1 MFRPKRYAGTKEDPN
16 LVPSIANK
24 RIVGCVCECPQ
35 PLPVC
40 LSCSCALMSI
50 PMSMGLFSSRPCVHP
65 RICVSVLSVCPFLH
79 PCLFMVFMCPF
90 LSLVHLS
97 IPPSIPF
104 CPCVLSHTVHAPCS
118 SPACL
123 SLPVLHCPCPMLFL
137 SPQVRR
143 TTATWFGSGCTRA
156 RPSAAPPAVPTT
168 N

>member
-16 LVPSIANK
+16 LVPSITNK
-24 RIVGCVCECPQ
+24 RIVGCVCECPAS
-35 PLPVC
+35 LSVC
-40 LSCSCALMSI
+40 LSCPCVPMFI
-50 PMSMGLFSSRPCVHP
+50 PMSCVCP
-65 RICVSVLSVCPFLH
+65 LPVRVSMSVSVLSICPSLH

-90 LSLVHLS
+90 LSLVHPCPSVLMLCPTLS
-97 IPPSIPF
+97 MSR
-104 CPCVLSHTVHAPCS
+104 S
-118 SPACL
+118 SPPCL
-123 SLPVLHCPCPMLFL
+123 SLPVLHCSCPMLSL

>member
-16 LVPSIANK
+16 LVPSITNK
-24 RIVGCVCECPQ
+24 RIVGCVCECPRSVS
-35 PLPVC
+35 VC
-40 LSCSCALMSI
+40 LSCSCVLTSI
-50 PMSMGLFSSRPCVHP
+50 PISMCLFSSCPCVHP
-65 RICVSVLSVCPFLH
+65 CVCVSVLSMCSSLH
-79 PCLFMVFMCPF
+79 LCLFMVFMCPF

-97 IPPSIPF
+97 IPASISF
-104 CPCVLSHTVHAPCS
+104 CPCVLSHTVRVPCS
-118 SPACL
+118 SPPYL
-123 SLPVLHCPCPMLFL
+123 SLHVLHCPCPMLFL